1 MIHPL
6 RSINVQKFQGNPFHN
21 CEGIL
26 FGDHAATDWKNRS
39 EEFSLFTTDGEM
51 TDRGIVSFQ
60 TPLNN
65 GGGMANDFWAAGGLE
80 VGLCA
85 RLRPEGPGVG
95 VPPPSEATSC
105 EVFPFTVII
114 RNMLI

>member
-6 RSINVQKFQGNPFHN
+6 RSINVQKFQGNLFHN

-26 FGDHAATDWKNRS
+26 FGDHAATDWNHS
-39 EEFSLFTTDGEM
+39 EEFSLFRTNGEM
-51 TDRGIVSFQ
+51 AGRGVVSVQ

-65 GGGMANDFWAAGGLE
+65 GGGLANSVWAPAVWKSGFVHVSGLK
-80 VGLCA
+80 
-85 RLRPEGPGVG
+85 GPGVG

>member
-26 FGDHAATDWKNRS
+26 FGDHAATDWNHS
-39 EEFSLFTTDGEM
+39 EEFSLFRTNGEM
-51 TDRGIVSFQ
+51 TGRGVASFQ

-65 GGGMANDFWAAGGLE
+65 GGGLANSVWAPAVWKSDFVHVSALK
-80 VGLCA
+80 
-85 RLRPEGPGVG
+85 GPGVG